1 MGMQRFRAPALPLAP
16 VEYDQ
21 QHMAQLIGALRL
33 YFAQSDSNA
42 ALQLDGLRLLN
53 LPTSGYNLPEGTVF
67 RDGEFL
73 KIALPNFAYVQGVSG
88 TGTVG
93 SVTVVANSNLVDV
106 QGVSGTGNVGTVT
119 VTII

>member
-16 VEYDQ
+16 TEYDQ
-21 QHMAQLIGALRL
+21 QHMSQLIGALRL
-33 YFAQSDSNA
+33 YFTQLDSNSP
-42 ALQLDGLRLLN
+42 LQLDGLRLLN

-73 KIALPNFAYVQGVSG
+73 KIVLPNFAYVEGVSG

-93 SVTVVANSNLVDV
+93 SVTVVTNNF
-106 QGVSGTGNVGTVT
+106 QGIFATGNIGTVT
-119 VTII
+119 VTIL

>member
-16 VEYDQ
+16 VDYDQ
-21 QHMAQLIGALRL
+21 QHMSQLIGALRL
-33 YFAQSDSNA
+33 YFTQQDSNVP
-42 ALQLDGLRLLN
+42 LQMDGLRLLN
-53 LPTSGYNLPEGTVF
+53 LATSGYNLPEGTVF

-73 KIALPNFAYVQGVSG
+73 KIVLPNFAY
-88 TGTVG
+88 
-93 SVTVVANSNLVDV
+93 L

>member
-16 VEYDQ
+16 AEYDQ

-33 YFAQSDSNA
+33 YFTQSDSNA
-42 ALQLDGLRLLN
+42 SLQIDGIRLLN

-73 KIALPNFAYVQGVSG
+73 KIALPNFAY
-88 TGTVG
+88 
-93 SVTVVANSNLVDV
+93 L
-106 QGVSGTGNVGTVT
+106 QGVSGTGNIGTVT

>member
-33 YFAQSDSNA
+33 YFTQSDSNA

-53 LPTSGYNLPEGTVF
+53 LPTSGYNLPDGTVF
-67 RDGEFL
+67 QVGEDLRIVVPYISYLF
-73 KIALPNFAYVQGVSG
+73 GVSA
-88 TGTVG
+88 TA
-93 SVTVVANSNLVDV
+93 S
-106 QGVSGTGNVGTVT
+106 VGTVT
-119 VTII
+119 VTIL

>member
-16 VEYDQ
+16 TEYDQ

-53 LPTSGYNLPEGTVF
+53 LPTSGYNLPNGTVF
-67 RDGEFL
+67 RVGEDL
-73 KIALPNFAYVQGVSG
+73 KIVVPNVSYLFGVSG

-93 SVTVVANSNLVDV
+93 SVTVVTNNF
-106 QGVSGTGNVGTVT
+106 QGIFATGNVGTVT